1 MEQARKHL
9 IEATAREHHARSIY
23 ENSICR
29 SGLER
34 SAYREA
40 WQKAETNNPTPAV
53 INEYIVTITADG
65 LDNDLDGAANFLF
78 RALCMQEF

>member
-1 MEQARKHL
+1 MEQERKDL
-9 IEATAREHHARSIY
+9 IKATAHEHHARGIY

-34 SAYREA
+34 SAYREE
-40 WQKAETNNPTPAV
+40 WQKAETSNPTPAV

-65 LDNDLDGAANFLF
+65 LDADLDGASNFLF